1 MLMLMDK
8 DGGKRQDLSISSL
21 SLYID
26 SPKARLGGK
35 KGILHPIPTLP
46 NNFNTKAAAEKAK
59 LECHK
64 MVPPALRDASA
75 VYPGTAP
82 RAAPR
87 AARCKVIPLTHGQQP
102 VGSETPNLLLLQS
115 TSQCPCL
122 NLEGRLE
129 N

>member
-1 MLMLMDK
+1 MQARD
-8 DGGKRQDLSISSL
+8 RTCPYPL
-21 SLYID
+21 SLYTD
-26 SPKARLGGK
+26 SPKPRLGGK
-35 KGILHPIPTLP
+35 KGILHPIPTPL
-46 NNFNTKAAAEKAK
+46 NNVGAKAAVEKAK

-87 AARCKVIPLTHGQQP
+87 AACCKVIPLTHGQQP
-102 VGSETPNLLLLQS
+102 VGSGTPNLLLFQL
-115 TSQCPCL
+115 CPCQ
-122 NLEGRLE
+122 NLEGRPE